1 LILGIALM
9 RRKTANLKAPKAA
22 PATLH
27 QVAAL
32 PVRTRDG
39 QIEVCLITTR
49 GTRRWTLPKGW
60 PMKGRQDS
68 AAARIEAEQE
78 AGVTGTPGE
87 KPVGSFLYWK
97 RRVRH
102 FDLVEVTVYPLRET
116 ESLPVWKEQA
126 QRIVCWA
133 NLRDAATVVDE
144 PGLAALLL
152 EIDSGELKI

>member
-1 LILGIALM
+1 MSPKSAKI
-9 RRKTANLKAPKAA
+9 KASKAA

-32 PVRTRDG
+32 PIRERDG
-39 QIEVCLITTR
+39 KTEVCLITTR

-68 AAARIEAEQE
+68 VAARIEAEQE
-78 AGVTGTPGE
+78 AGVTGKAGE

-97 RRVRH
+97 RRAAH
-102 FDLVEVTVYPLRET
+102 FELVEVTVYPLRKPA
-116 ESLPVWKEQA
+116 SLPVWKEQA
-126 QRIVCWA
+126 QRLVRWA

-152 EIDSGELKI
+152 EIDAAGGKI